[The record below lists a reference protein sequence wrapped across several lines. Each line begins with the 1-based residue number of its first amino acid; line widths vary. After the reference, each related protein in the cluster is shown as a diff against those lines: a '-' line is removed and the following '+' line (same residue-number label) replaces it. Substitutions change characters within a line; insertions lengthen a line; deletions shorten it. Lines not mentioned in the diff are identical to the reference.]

1 MSVRKT
7 RRQNASQASRH
18 DPAGKS
24 ADDGDTAS
32 PGPPS
37 GGSVESRIKASY
49 ADLPE
54 SERRI
59 ADLILEFPG
68 EMAAYSATELAQLSG
83 GSKAAVTRLVRRIG
97 FASFDEARRAARDAQ
112 SWGSPLYLMQRR
124 TRKTGLSARVRA
136 HIEQDVRNISFTLEG
151 LRGDAFDE
159 MVTAICRARRVFL
172 LGYRN
177 SHHLAGYARWQIIQ
191 GRGDVYLLPAAGETV
206 AEEIADLSAE
216 DLLIVIG
223 FRRRVSQMA
232 DVMNAAA
239 AAGARI
245 LYITDRAASP
255 SPHATWTIPCAV
267 RGMDIFDR
275 YAAAMSLLHFLC
287 VAVMEK
293 LGTKGRN
300 HLQRIESLHEE
311 LHDFD

>member
-1 MSVRKT
+1 MSAKKP
-7 RRQNASQASRH
+7 RQRPQNGRPPAKEATTAAQ
-18 DPAGKS
+18 PAG
-24 ADDGDTAS
+24 A
-32 PGPPS
+32 

-49 ADLPE
+49 GELPE

-68 EMAAYSATELAQLSG
+68 EMAAYSATELAALSG
-83 GSKAAVTRLVRRIG
+83 GSKAAVTRLVQRIG
-97 FASFDEARRAARDAQ
+97 FANYDEARRAARDAQ
-112 SWGSPLYLMQRR
+112 SWGSPLYLMPRE
-124 TRKTGLSARVRA
+124 TKKTGFSARVRE
-136 HIEQDVRNISFTLEG
+136 HIEQDLQNISFTLEG
-151 LRGDAFDE
+151 LRGDSFNE
-159 MVTAICRARRVFL
+159 MVSAVCTAQRVFL

-177 SHHLAGYARWQIIQ
+177 SHYLAGYARSQIVQ
-191 GRGDVYLLPAAGETV
+191 GRGQVYLLPAAGETV

-223 FRRRVSQMA
+223 FRRRVSEVPRTM
-232 DVMNAAA
+232 AAA
-239 AAGARI
+239 AEAGARI
-245 LYITDRAASP
+245 LYITDRAAAP
-255 SPHATWTIPCAV
+255 SPHATWTIPCGV

-293 LGTKGRN
+293 LGAEGRAR
-300 HLQRIESLHEE
+300 LQHVEKLHEE